1 VLHIPI
7 PLLLAVFSP
16 PTLGHGIMP
25 INSYYGL
32 IELIEGVGWSPM
44 PRLFGKDTLSDAQTT
59 INSLNAA
66 IDFINDQRSNLGAVQ
81 NRLGFANSNLMSS
94 IQNTE
99 SSLSTIRDADF
110 AFEASNLART
120 QILTQSGTA
129 MLAQAKQISQ
139 NILSLLK

>member
-1 VLHIPI
+1 
-7 PLLLAVFSP
+7 
-16 PTLGHGIMP
+16 M
-25 INSYYGL
+25 
-32 IELIEGVGWSPM
+32 
-44 PRLFGKDTLSDAQTT
+44 DTLSDAQTT
-59 INSLNAA
+59 INSLDAA

-110 AFEASNLART
+110 AIEASNLART

-129 MLAQAKQISQ
+129 MLAQANQISQ

>member
-1 VLHIPI
+1 MTFGIDSVTTDS
-7 PLLLAVFSP
+7 LLLADTDV
-16 PTLGHGIMP
+16 
-25 INSYYGL
+25 
-32 IELIEGVGWSPM
+32 
-44 PRLFGKDTLSDAQTT
+44 DTLSDAQTT
-59 INSLNAA
+59 INSLDAA

-81 NRLGFANSNLMSS
+81 NRLGFADSNLMSS

-110 AFEASNLART
+110 AIEASNLART

-129 MLAQAKQISQ
+129 MLAQANQISQ